1 MFRGL
6 KYFILILG
14 IVSSTCLLFSQDQ
27 NKATETKAFQLFN
40 QKQYSEAL
48 PLFSQ
53 LLSLYPKD
61 ERYNLYYAAC
71 LVETNQ
77 SIDKAIKYLQFAD
90 SKSNDPFIKY
100 YLGRAYHLS
109 YQFKEAEDQ
118 YNAFKQMAPSKKI
131 KELNIDKLIE
141 MCNNGQEL
149 IRYISDLTV
158 VDNRRIKSENYF
170 YSYDLKEFDGKL
182 VIKPKELKSSIDKKE
197 EPANMVIFL
206 PNNSNVIYYGSYGNT
221 KANGRDIY
229 RVERLPDGKWGKPEN
244 LGSVINTPFDED
256 YPFLHADGKTLYF
269 SSKGHNSM
277 GGYDIFKSVYDSTSR
292 SWTMPINLD
301 FPINT
306 PYDDYLYITDKDN
319 MYAYFTSNRE
329 TRDNNITVYKIIV
342 DQNPTIREYKNLEE
356 IFQVS
361 RLEVSSLAQIKK
373 VEESKQK
380 HKTEDSK
387 VVFASNDPAAEK
399 TMLTPYVFKPISYKP
414 GMTAQEVAADMKN
427 DHEKILKNANELSRQ
442 SKLAYITANRNNE
455 KANEKRKQAYEKNE
469 KIKTIKD
476 PVQAEQLKQEVYQLI
491 EEAEEYER
499 QAITAFNIAQNFEQ
513 IAQEMQKDVA
523 RSQSFVNALEKQGN
537 VDEAVVDAANKN
549 KERLQMSQNKYS
561 SLQKQ
566 LEERKNIQKDK
577 ENELLT
583 YEELFNTTTDSLN
596 TLEKEIEQIQDQIK
610 KSNSDTEK
618 KLLSLKIDAI
628 NRQIE
633 VLEAKQIEIAEQ
645 KEKLRIDIETL
656 NSENTFIKDFAKQI
670 ILDKRTN
677 DELQKEVVDKN
688 RLKKEIFEKELSA
701 DMAVAQTVKEKVGAQ
716 QTVRQTN
723 TSVNNANKLQKPLT
737 NNNQSIAQNQTK
749 TSVTTTTTTKE
760 LTASSSENSPILIK
774 SVNPLLPATTTN
786 EPITLENYQKEQFKV
801 QYYTNILNEQ
811 QQKLDIINNAIQK
824 SKDKKDKQLL
834 EQQRNFLIEEIQ
846 NNKKALA
853 ESQQKINQYKQN
865 IASEYDTKISDEEL
879 VLKASKYD
887 NKYEIKFTQAQRKT
901 FIEAEQN
908 LSDAKN
914 LEKEIL
920 KNIDEIEQ
928 LEKQKQQTQNP
939 AEVKT
944 LENDIIKL
952 QEKQNILFKE
962 YALKIDRTNQQVQQ
976 IYSEILA
983 SVRMYDFSNENIKN
997 ASLLEK
1003 EIEALKERS
1012 IQLKKEAVHS
1022 GNYKEKLATYNRAAI
1037 LEQIAIEKQKYA
1049 IDLYV
1054 AGRQMLVEN
1063 QSQPLVSRA
1072 NNEQKSETITEQTS
1086 SEPTKNK
1093 IIQIELSPEENKK
1106 INQYQQEIR
1115 QANTKFER
1123 GNALLKE
1130 LEDKKKQMAQA
1141 YSETRK
1147 KELLKDVN
1155 KIEKQAVST
1164 LLEAHHIFEEANTN
1178 KYQAYQSQTNQL
1190 LQNEQVPVQNK
1201 NIAVQFI
1208 KEAEFYFEEAQLVR
1222 LNAKTTSN
1230 TEEKLLL
1237 LNRAK
1242 LLEEKALANQEYAMD
1257 ALTNTDPV
1265 LFVST
1270 NNLTKVDRLE
1280 ALDKS
1285 VDVNEVVRIKTER
1298 ILSKLSLTNE
1308 EKTRLDQAQTKR
1320 QTIQHLNIEADKYK
1334 SKLELANE
1342 IAKNSS
1348 DPKERKKAEKSIP
1361 KLEKEYFTRKFTAA
1375 EMSESV
1381 NDNIYQIYESKF
1393 PDVRPKTNTQEV
1405 KQAKQLEKNAT
1416 NLYMQAKQ
1424 LRDKSFITEN
1434 PYIAY
1439 NYLLQADSLEKLAI
1453 EEQEKAYG
1461 LYLNLKP
1468 LEEELQEFEQKKKTK
1483 RPIDELIVLKAP
1495 ASVTPITSEQLAQI
1509 AKEQEEKERLKQT
1522 QTINQ
1527 EQKSIEKD
1535 NTINEQSTIEN
1546 RSIQIIKQE
1555 DRTEKTTQNEPQTNE
1570 NKQTTIQ
1577 PSTTQNATS
1586 NTEVKD
1592 KQIVQFNEMQKT
1604 ENNITS
1610 EEDDR
1615 IAHEPAM
1622 QEKATTVQA
1631 QPPRQI
1637 QPVNAATAES
1647 TPRTT
1652 TQPSTTSVIPRNVA
1666 TPMGFGYMPT
1676 SPYSEANP
1684 IPINPPLPEG
1694 LVFKVQIGAFNNPVR
1709 PDAFKG
1715 LSPISGEKLEGS
1727 KFYRYFVGLFY
1738 SEAAAIIVRDY
1749 IRPMGYPDAF
1759 VVAFYNGKRIT
1770 LFEARQLIKQAT
1782 SPEYEK
1788 LVQEEQ
1794 NKIRIVTS
1802 VQPVLAQKAEATHVH
1817 QQTAN
1822 TAKGNLGQMVNQTR
1836 ELFYTVQIG
1845 VYKNPVSHEA
1855 LKFLTPLYE
1864 DHAFG
1869 FIRYLVGK
1877 FNDRKKAETEKNKI
1891 VAMGITDAFVS
1902 AYYNGQKI
1910 TLAEAAQI
1918 EAMKPDALIKWSDE
1932 TVQTT
1937 ITTTQPTTANNVNVE
1952 NLFFRV
1958 QLGVF
1963 KDKVPFDIAAKFV
1976 QVSAQYG
1983 MDQETDATGAT
1994 IYYAGKFKSY
2004 DEAIKSKN
2012 NLVQQGFNDAFIIA
2026 TDGKQRIPVN
2036 QARELLKQ

>member
-749 TSVTTTTTTKE
+749 KRT
-760 LTASSSENSPILIK
+760 
-774 SVNPLLPATTTN
+774 
-786 EPITLENYQKEQFKV
+786 
-801 QYYTNILNEQ
+801 
-811 QQKLDIINNAIQK
+811 
-824 SKDKKDKQLL
+824 
-834 EQQRNFLIEEIQ
+834 
-846 NNKKALA
+846 
-853 ESQQKINQYKQN
+853 
-865 IASEYDTKISDEEL
+865 
-879 VLKASKYD
+879 
-887 NKYEIKFTQAQRKT
+887 QRKT
-901 FIEAEQN
+901 Y
-908 LSDAKN
+908 L
-914 LEKEIL
+914 
-920 KNIDEIEQ
+920 
-928 LEKQKQQTQNP
+928 
-939 AEVKT
+939 
-944 LENDIIKL
+944 
-952 QEKQNILFKE
+952 
-962 YALKIDRTNQQVQQ
+962 ALGSI
-976 IYSEILA
+976 
-983 SVRMYDFSNENIKN
+983 
-997 ASLLEK
+997 
-1003 EIEALKERS
+1003 AL
-1012 IQLKKEAVHS
+1012 
-1022 GNYKEKLATYNRAAI
+1022 
-1037 LEQIAIEKQKYA
+1037 
-1049 IDLYV
+1049 
-1054 AGRQMLVEN
+1054 
-1063 QSQPLVSRA
+1063 
-1072 NNEQKSETITEQTS
+1072 
-1086 SEPTKNK
+1086 
-1093 IIQIELSPEENKK
+1093 
-1106 INQYQQEIR
+1106 
-1115 QANTKFER
+1115 
-1123 GNALLKE
+1123 
-1130 LEDKKKQMAQA
+1130 
-1141 YSETRK
+1141 
-1147 KELLKDVN
+1147 
-1155 KIEKQAVST
+1155 
-1164 LLEAHHIFEEANTN
+1164 
-1178 KYQAYQSQTNQL
+1178 
-1190 LQNEQVPVQNK
+1190 
-1201 NIAVQFI
+1201 
-1208 KEAEFYFEEAQLVR
+1208 
-1222 LNAKTTSN
+1222 
-1230 TEEKLLL
+1230 
-1237 LNRAK
+1237 
-1242 LLEEKALANQEYAMD
+1242 
-1257 ALTNTDPV
+1257 
-1265 LFVST
+1265 
-1270 NNLTKVDRLE
+1270 
-1280 ALDKS
+1280 
-1285 VDVNEVVRIKTER
+1285 
-1298 ILSKLSLTNE
+1298 
-1308 EKTRLDQAQTKR
+1308 
-1320 QTIQHLNIEADKYK
+1320 HLC
-1334 SKLELANE
+1334 
-1342 IAKNSS
+1342 
-1348 DPKERKKAEKSIP
+1348 
-1361 KLEKEYFTRKFTAA
+1361 
-1375 EMSESV
+1375 
-1381 NDNIYQIYESKF
+1381 
-1393 PDVRPKTNTQEV
+1393 
-1405 KQAKQLEKNAT
+1405 
-1416 NLYMQAKQ
+1416 
-1424 LRDKSFITEN
+1424 
-1434 PYIAY
+1434 
-1439 NYLLQADSLEKLAI
+1439 
-1453 EEQEKAYG
+1453 
-1461 LYLNLKP
+1461 
-1468 LEEELQEFEQKKKTK
+1468 
-1483 RPIDELIVLKAP
+1483 
-1495 ASVTPITSEQLAQI
+1495 TP
-1509 AKEQEEKERLKQT
+1509 
-1522 QTINQ
+1522 
-1527 EQKSIEKD
+1527 
-1535 NTINEQSTIEN
+1535 
-1546 RSIQIIKQE
+1546 
-1555 DRTEKTTQNEPQTNE
+1555 
-1570 NKQTTIQ
+1570 
-1577 PSTTQNATS
+1577 
-1586 NTEVKD
+1586 
-1592 KQIVQFNEMQKT
+1592 
-1604 ENNITS
+1604 
-1610 EEDDR
+1610 
-1615 IAHEPAM
+1615 
-1622 QEKATTVQA
+1622 
-1631 QPPRQI
+1631 
-1637 QPVNAATAES
+1637 
-1647 TPRTT
+1647 
-1652 TQPSTTSVIPRNVA
+1652 
-1666 TPMGFGYMPT
+1666 
-1676 SPYSEANP
+1676 
-1684 IPINPPLPEG
+1684 
-1694 LVFKVQIGAFNNPVR
+1694 
-1709 PDAFKG
+1709 
-1715 LSPISGEKLEGS
+1715 
-1727 KFYRYFVGLFY
+1727 
-1738 SEAAAIIVRDY
+1738 
-1749 IRPMGYPDAF
+1749 
-1759 VVAFYNGKRIT
+1759 
-1770 LFEARQLIKQAT
+1770 
-1782 SPEYEK
+1782 
-1788 LVQEEQ
+1788 
-1794 NKIRIVTS
+1794 
-1802 VQPVLAQKAEATHVH
+1802 
-1817 QQTAN
+1817 
-1822 TAKGNLGQMVNQTR
+1822 
-1836 ELFYTVQIG
+1836 
-1845 VYKNPVSHEA
+1845 
-1855 LKFLTPLYE
+1855 
-1864 DHAFG
+1864 
-1869 FIRYLVGK
+1869 
-1877 FNDRKKAETEKNKI
+1877 
-1891 VAMGITDAFVS
+1891 
-1902 AYYNGQKI
+1902 
-1910 TLAEAAQI
+1910 
-1918 EAMKPDALIKWSDE
+1918 
-1932 TVQTT
+1932 
-1937 ITTTQPTTANNVNVE
+1937 
-1952 NLFFRV
+1952 
-1958 QLGVF
+1958 
-1963 KDKVPFDIAAKFV
+1963 
-1976 QVSAQYG
+1976 
-1983 MDQETDATGAT
+1983 
-1994 IYYAGKFKSY
+1994 
-2004 DEAIKSKN
+2004 
-2012 NLVQQGFNDAFIIA
+2012 
-2026 TDGKQRIPVN
+2026 
-2036 QARELLKQ
+2036 